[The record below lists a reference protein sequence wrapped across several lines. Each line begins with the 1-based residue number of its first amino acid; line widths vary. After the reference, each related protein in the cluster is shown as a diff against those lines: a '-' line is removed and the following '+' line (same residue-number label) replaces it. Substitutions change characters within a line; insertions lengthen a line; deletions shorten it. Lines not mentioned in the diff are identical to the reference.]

1 MFLAVAQ
8 QMQITSNHTVYDTT
22 TIVYKWL
29 GAHFDIVQEL
39 PTYNAQNLAINRIG
53 NAHFLA
59 VANKRNDRGASNI
72 FSEIFKYDLDAQQ
85 FLPHQKIATKSA
97 SDVGF
102 FNFVVENF
110 SETFLIVANSYDEG
124 NKPFFVLYL
133 PHTMV
138 FIESNEEAKSIIYK
152 YVDDY
157 FIPFQC
163 LEIVG
168 VTDWL
173 PAAVG
178 AP

>member
-1 MFLAVAQ
+1 MFLAVSQ
-8 QMQITSNHTVYDTT
+8 QMQIKSNQTIYDTT

-29 GAHFDIVQEL
+29 GGHFDIVQEL
-39 PTYNAQNLAINRIG
+39 PTYNAQNLAINIIG
-53 NAHFLA
+53 NANFLA

-72 FSEIFKYDLDAQQ
+72 FSEIFKYDLDSQQ

-97 SDVGF
+97 SDVAF
-102 FNFVVENF
+102 FTFVVEKF
-110 SETFLIVANSYDEG
+110 RETFLIVANYYDEG
-124 NKPFFVLYL
+124 FKSIFVLHV
-133 PHTMV
+133 PHTIV
-138 FIESNEEAKSIIYK
+138 FVESNEEAKSIIYK

-168 VTDWL
+168 VTGWL